1 MCRCLIVSCSRTK
14 VASPEP
20 MPAIQR
26 YDGPAYRVL
35 RKFLAEAPDASRSL
49 DVYILSAEFGLIEAE
64 TKIPVYNRLM
74 TASRAKELRPHVMD
88 VVQHEISPQGY
99 SEVFLSMSQLYLKA
113 IDGIGCLLDS
123 ETKVIASNRTTGQSL
138 TDLKKWLWRSS
149 GSAET
154 ESAAPAPIVQPKAA
168 PQTVIL
174 RGRQVKMSTAQTIS
188 QLKQGMDQNWDVAH
202 KIQAWYLDLERER
215 VSPKWAAQ
223 YLFDV
228 PVNEFSADEARR
240 VLRRLGLNCYKI

>member
-14 VASPEP
+14 AASPEP

-35 RKFLAEAPDASRSL
+35 RKFLDEAPDASQSL
-49 DVYILSAEFGLIEAE
+49 DVYVLSAEFGLIEAE
-64 TKIPVYNRLM
+64 TEIQAYDRLM
-74 TASRAKELRPHVMD
+74 TASRAEELHQQVMD
-88 VVQHEISPQGY
+88 AVQKEIGPRNY
-99 SEVFLSMSQLYLKA
+99 SEVFLSMSRLYLKA
-113 IDGIGCLLDS
+113 IEGIDRLLDS
-123 ETKVIASNRTTGQSL
+123 KTKVITSNRTTGQSL
-138 TDLKKWLWRSS
+138 TDLKKWLWRSD
-149 GSAET
+149 GSAEAAP
-154 ESAAPAPIVQPKAA
+154 AAPAPVVQPKAA

-174 RGRQVKMSTAQTIS
+174 RGQQVEMSTAQTIS
-188 QLKQGMDQNWDVAH
+188 QLKQGMSQNWDVAH
-202 KIQAWYLDLERER
+202 KIRAWYLDLEGDR

-240 VLRRLGLNCYKI
+240 VLRGLGLNCYKS